1 MRILVAGDLHGD
13 KTAAKTLSERA
24 EHENVDLVIL
34 SGDITMFGKGH
45 EGLLGYFAKKG
56 IKTGILHG
64 NHDDPSI
71 VDFLSEVYSMTN
83 FHGVGRKYDSVGI
96 FGCGGAN
103 IGLNQMT
110 EKEIYD
116 TIIKA
121 FYSIYSLDKINK
133 KIMVTHVHP
142 SETEIESMSKFV
154 KGSSGLRR
162 AVERLKPDFLF
173 CSHVHEA
180 QGLEEK
186 IGNTTVFCVGKEG
199 KILDL

>member
-1 MRILVAGDLHGD
+1 M
-13 KTAAKTLSERA
+13 S
-24 EHENVDLVIL
+24 
-34 SGDITMFGKGH
+34 
-45 EGLLGYFAKKG
+45 
-56 IKTGILHG
+56 
-64 NHDDPSI
+64 
-71 VDFLSEVYSMTN
+71 
-83 FHGVGRKYDSVGI
+83 
-96 FGCGGAN
+96 
-103 IGLNQMT
+103 

-116 TIIKA
+116 TVLKA

-133 KIMVTHVHP
+133 KVMISHVHP
-142 SETEIESMSKFV
+142 SGTEIESMSKFV

-199 KILDL
+199 RILDL